1 MELLRKGKVKEV
13 YALDSERLLFKFT
26 DNISVFD
33 KIIPSQI
40 PGKGI
45 SLCRTAAFWFRKID
59 KAGIKNHF
67 LEAKDADMIVR
78 RFQILQRAENEKENY
93 LIPLEF
99 ITRYYLAGSLYD
111 RLKSGKLDFRKLGF
125 SHMPKYGEKL
135 PEAFFEITTKFEA
148 YDRKVSWQ
156 EAGEIGGLE
165 KKEIEEIREI
175 ILRIDKIIR
184 SEVEKRNLIHVDGKK
199 EFALGPERQIYV
211 VDTFGTL
218 DEDRWWDKER
228 YEQGEIVQ
236 LSKEFV
242 RQYYRRIGYFEKLQ
256 KARKQSVEEPP
267 IPPLPP
273 NMVEKV
279 ATLYRETYSRI
290 TGESWD

>member
-13 YALDSERLLFKFT
+13 YVLDSGRLLFKFT

-40 PGKGI
+40 PDKGK

-67 LEAKDADMIVR
+67 LEARDAEMIVR
-78 RFQILQRAENEKENY
+78 RFRIVDRVRDEKGNY

-99 ITRYYLAGSLYD
+99 ITRYYVAGSLYD
-111 RLKSGKLDFRKLGF
+111 RLKSGKLDFRELGF
-125 SHMPKYGEKL
+125 SHMPEYGEKL
-135 PEAFFEITTKFEA
+135 PEAFFEITTKFEE

-165 KKEIEEIREI
+165 KMEIEEIKEV
-175 ILRIDKIIR
+175 ILRIDEIIR
-184 SEVEKRNLIHVDGKK
+184 SEVEKRGLIHVDGKK
-199 EFALGPERQIYV
+199 EFALDADRQIYV

-218 DEDRWWDKER
+218 DEDRWWDRER
-228 YEQGEIVQ
+228 YEAGEIVQ

-242 RQYYRRIGYFEKLQ
+242 RQYYRKTGYFEKLQ
-256 KARKQSVEEPP
+256 KAREQGAEEPP

-273 NMVEKV
+273 DIVDEV
-279 ATLYRETYSRI
+279 ATLYRETYGRI
-290 TGESWD
+290 TGEAWD